1 MALKRSSPGR
11 PHKGDRHV
19 LTARVPVSVA
29 EKVFLVA
36 EHEGTSASQF
46 LADLIQ
52 EKISTID
59 FSMLE
64 GPEELP
70 ISQVS

>member
-1 MALKRSSPGR
+1 M
-11 PHKGDRHV
+11 

>member
-1 MALKRSSPGR
+1 M
-11 PHKGDRHV
+11 

-52 EKISTID
+52 EKLSTID
-59 FSMLE
+59 ISMFE
-64 GPEELP
+64 SPEELP
-70 ISQVS
+70 ISKAS

>member
-1 MALKRSSPGR
+1 MALNRSTRGR

-59 FSMLE
+59 TSMFEL
-64 GPEELP
+64 PEELP
-70 ISQVS
+70 ISSVS